1 MDKRDKLL
9 EIAVT
14 EQPQIVITSFGPDI
28 SGVGDACCGGIALVD
43 DYALS
48 RFCLI
53 ESLRQSLPQ
62 DLEIRAFSTVQE
74 ALSSGAPQ
82 MQMMVLCTHRQT
94 EQQVEAALEASKGT
108 EARLLVVTDEK
119 ASELWAF
126 FKEALRAGICGFVS
140 TTDTEFRTLNAA
152 IEFVLKG
159 GVFVPPEFFMHD
171 SPRSYEPRNGRRTPD
186 QLTNRQADVFSKLR
200 EGKPNKLIAYE
211 LNMSESTVKVH
222 LRNILRTIGA
232 TNRTQAVFKAQAHHL
247 RLGL

>member
-1 MDKRDKLL
+1 MDKLL
-9 EIAVT
+9 EVAIT
-14 EQPQIVITSFGPDI
+14 ERPQFSAPNLGADI
-28 SGVGDACCGGIALVD
+28 SEVDSACCGSIALVD
-43 DYALS
+43 EHALS

-53 ESLRQSLPQ
+53 QSLRQSLSH
-62 DLEIRAFSTVQE
+62 DLDIRPFCTVEE
-74 ALSSGAPQ
+74 ALSSGAAQ
-82 MQMMVLCTHRQT
+82 MQMVVLCTHRQT
-94 EQQVEAALEASKGT
+94 EQQVKAAIEACKGT
-108 EARLLVVTDEK
+108 ETRLLIVTDER
-119 ASELWAF
+119 AGELWAF

-171 SPRSYEPRNGRRTPD
+171 AARSDEPKKAHRAAD
-186 QLTNRQADVFSKLR
+186 QLTCRQAEVFAKLR

-222 LRNILRTIGA
+222 LRNIMRTIGA
-232 TNRTQAVFKAQAHHL
+232 TNRTQAVFKAQPHHL